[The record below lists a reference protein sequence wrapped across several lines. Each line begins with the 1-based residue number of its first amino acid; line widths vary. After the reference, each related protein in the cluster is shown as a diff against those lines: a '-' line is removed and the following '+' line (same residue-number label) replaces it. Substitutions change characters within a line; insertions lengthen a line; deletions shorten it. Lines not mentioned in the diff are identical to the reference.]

1 MHIHRKTSKTSPKQ
15 LIETLCPQPKALVLE
30 TLASPSEIART
41 SFPSSG
47 WSHRA
52 KVFRN
57 CVATFGRRVHSETAV
72 ASTSFTSKVFYSTK
86 LGGKHVENHPMLS
99 EKLKTWNKLSQ
110 KLIQIG
116 FREVLRIL
124 KLQHYKKTL
133 DNTIRSFDCI
143 FNINPNL
150 LKAPLVCASLLT
162 DLPAFLWFT
171 SGNFWS
177 FWSSIEAPCGFAGDS
192 HVCWKQQ

>member
-1 MHIHRKTSKTSPKQ
+1 MVDIHLTRQ
-15 LIETLCPQPKALVLE
+15 LKPWNTTNELHELFMQLFFSLINLTLTKKSNAYTCQNLQNIPKAINWN
-30 TLASPSEIART
+30 TLSSTQGTCTWDSCITIRIART

-116 FREVLRIL
+116 FREVLRIF
-124 KLQHYKKTL
+124 KTSTLQK
-133 DNTIRSFDCI
+133 NTGQY
-143 FNINPNL
+143 N
-150 LKAPLVCASLLT
+150 
-162 DLPAFLWFT
+162 
-171 SGNFWS
+171 
-177 FWSSIEAPCGFAGDS
+177 
-192 HVCWKQQ
+192 